1 VEPER
6 RYYFKVSLLAYLVWI
21 IVFEAVG
28 LYAATL
34 PTRDVTL
41 PLDRRIPL
49 IPEFIWPYLLCYV
62 FPFLPLLVVKDWH
75 RFNRALLAIILANAA
90 AFLVYVLLPIAFPH
104 PELGPSFSDRVL
116 ALQFRY
122 DFKPGANKL
131 PSLHVTY
138 AWIVYLLC
146 RKQGLGRLR
155 NGLILLAAALISVS
169 TIFVRQHILLDVL
182 TGAAWA
188 FAAWFAAGRLYPRLA
203 PAGAAPAEALRRLIG
218 RAALPLLL
226 YTTLLIF
233 LADLHYRRIL
243 P

>member
-1 VEPER
+1 MEKER
-6 RYYFKVSLLAYLVWI
+6 LHYLKISLLAYLVWI

-28 LYAATL
+28 FYAVTL
-34 PTRDVTL
+34 PAKDVTL
-41 PLDRRIPL
+41 PLDRHIPL
-49 IPEFIWPYLLCYV
+49 LSWFIWPYLLCYL
-62 FPFLPLLVVKDWH
+62 FPFLPLIVVKDWH
-75 RFNRALLAIILANAA
+75 RFNKALLAIILANAA
-90 AFLVYVLLPIAFPH
+90 AFLVYILLPIAFPH
-104 PELGPSFSDRVL
+104 PELGSGFSDRVL

-146 RKQGLGRLR
+146 RKQGLGRFR
-155 NGLILLAAALISVS
+155 EGLIFLVAMLISVS
-169 TIFVRQHILLDVL
+169 TLFVKQHILLDVL
-182 TGAAWA
+182 AGAAWA

-203 PAGAAPAEALRRLIG
+203 APGTSPPEALKRLAW

-226 YTTLLIF
+226 YTALLVF

>member
-1 VEPER
+1 MEQER
-6 RYYFKVSLLAYLVWI
+6 LYYLRVSLLAYLIWI
-21 IVFEAVG
+21 IIFEAVG
-28 LYAATL
+28 FYAVAL
-34 PTRDVTL
+34 PTRDITL

-49 IPEFIWPYLLCYV
+49 VSGFIWPYLLCYV
-62 FPFLPLLVVKDWH
+62 FPFLPLLVVRDWH

-90 AFLVYVLLPIAFPH
+90 AFLVYILLPIAFPR
-104 PELGPSFSDRVL
+104 PELGAALSDRVL
-116 ALQFRY
+116 AFQFRY

-146 RKQGLGRLR
+146 LRQGLGRVR
-155 NGLILLAAALISVS
+155 EGLILLTAALISVS
-169 TIFVRQHILLDVL
+169 TLFVKQHILLDVL
-182 TGAAWA
+182 AGGVWAVVAWL
-188 FAAWFAAGRLYPRLA
+188 AAGRLYPLLA
-203 PAGAAPAEALRRLIG
+203 PAGTGPVQGLRRLTL

-226 YTTLLIF
+226 YGAMLIF

>member
-1 VEPER
+1 MEQER
-6 RYYFKVSLLAYLVWI
+6 LCYIRVSLLAYLVWI

-28 LYAATL
+28 YYAATL

-49 IPEFIWPYLLCYV
+49 ISAFIWPYLLCYV
-62 FPFLPLLVVKDWH
+62 FPFLPLVIVKDWH
-75 RFNRALLAIILANAA
+75 RFNRALLAVILANAA
-90 AFLVYVLLPIAFPH
+90 AFLIYILLPIAFPH
-104 PELGPSFSDRVL
+104 PEFGSSLSDRAL

-138 AWIVYLLC
+138 AWIVFLLC
-146 RKQGLGRLR
+146 KKQGLGLVRERLIF
-155 NGLILLAAALISVS
+155 LTAALISVS
-169 TIFVRQHILLDVL
+169 TLFVKQHIFLDVL
-182 TGAAWA
+182 AGAAWA

-203 PAGAAPAEALRRLIG
+203 AASTSPAEALKRLIL

-226 YTTLLIF
+226 YTAILIF